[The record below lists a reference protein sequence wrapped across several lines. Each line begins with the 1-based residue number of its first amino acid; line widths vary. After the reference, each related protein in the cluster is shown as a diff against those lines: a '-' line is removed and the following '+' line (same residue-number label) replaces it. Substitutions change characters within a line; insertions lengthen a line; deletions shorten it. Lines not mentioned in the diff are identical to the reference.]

1 MIAGEILTTVNLIHK
16 SDVDFDV
23 LEPLIDNQ
31 SVTIIGKDL
40 MHHGEIFIYQ
50 DLIFLF
56 DGARWYKAN
65 IQEIKSIKSIS
76 QKKQILIQFTD
87 FDLVISCKDYS
98 HLLALRDFLY
108 LTQRN
113 EMADNFLFKE
123 VK

>member
-1 MIAGEILTTVNLIHK
+1 MIAGEMLTTVNLIHK

-23 LEPLIDNQ
+23 MEPLIDNH
-31 SVTIIGKDL
+31 SVTIIAKDL
-40 MHHGEIFIYQ
+40 MHHGEVFIYH

-76 QKKQILIQFTD
+76 QKKQILIHFSN
-87 FDLVISCKDYS
+87 FALVISCKEYS
-98 HLLALRDFLY
+98 HLLALRGFLY
-108 LTQRN
+108 LAQRN
-113 EMADNFLFKE
+113 EMANNFLLKE